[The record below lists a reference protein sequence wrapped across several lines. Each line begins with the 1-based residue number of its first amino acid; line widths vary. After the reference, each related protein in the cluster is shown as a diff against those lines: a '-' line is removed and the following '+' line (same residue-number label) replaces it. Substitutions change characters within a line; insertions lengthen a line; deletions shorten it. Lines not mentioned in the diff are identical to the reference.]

1 MPPDQPTP
9 TATAAPTPTPTTPDQ
24 GTTATASTPATAAG
38 VAGGEDERLRRWRLV
53 LGTPAASMVQ
63 GAHGL
68 SQRDVE
74 IDTALAALY
83 DTDQDGNGSGTGSA
97 GRGTRQRR
105 SAGLGGSAPAVARW
119 LGDIRD
125 YFPSSVVQV
134 LQRDAVTRLGITRM
148 LLEPELLAAAEPDV
162 HLVGTLLS
170 LRSALPERTRQTAR
184 EVVRKVVEE
193 IERRLEHSLRSAVLG
208 ALDRAQRTRTPRLA
222 DVDWNATILANLR
235 NYQPDQRTV
244 IVDRLI
250 GHQRARRSAAL
261 RDVILLIDQS
271 GSMASSVVHAGVL
284 GASLA
289 SLRAVNTSLV
299 VFDTS
304 VVDLTDQLDDPVD
317 VLFGVQLGG
326 GTDIDRAVGYGA
338 SLVRRPS
345 DTVLFLISDLIEGGD
360 QSSLIARL
368 RGLVDSG
375 VTVIVLLALCDDG
388 TPAYSHTLA
397 ATCAELGAPAFAC
410 TPDRFPELLATALR
424 REDVG
429 RWAALHGL
437 TLV

>member
-1 MPPDQPTP
+1 MRST
-9 TATAAPTPTPTTPDQ
+9 TAAE
-24 GTTATASTPATAAG
+24 PATGRETARLPDR
-38 VAGGEDERLRRWRLV
+38 GGR
-53 LGTPAASMVQ
+53 Q
-63 GAHGL
+63 
-68 SQRDVE
+68 
-74 IDTALAALY
+74 
-83 DTDQDGNGSGTGSA
+83 
-97 GRGTRQRR
+97 QRR

-125 YFPSSVVQV
+125 YFPSPVVQV
-134 LQRDAVTRLGITRM
+134 LQRDAVTRLGLTR
-148 LLEPELLAAAEPDV
+148 LLMEPELLAAAEPDI

-170 LRSALPERTRQTAR
+170 LRSALPERTRETAR
-184 EVVRKVVEE
+184 AVVRKVVED

-208 ALDRAQRTRTPRLA
+208 ALNRAERTRTPRLP
-222 DVDWNATILANLR
+222 DVDWNRTILANLR
-235 NYQPDQRTV
+235 NYQPEQRTV

-250 GHQRARRSAAL
+250 GHERARRSAAL
-261 RDVILLIDQS
+261 RDLILLIDQS

-289 SLRAVNTSLV
+289 SLNALHTRLV
-299 VFDTS
+299 AFDTA
-304 VVDLTDQLDDPVD
+304 VVDLTDTLADPVD
-317 VLFGVQLGG
+317 VLFGIQLGG

-345 DTVLFLISDLIEGGD
+345 DTVLILISDLIEGGD

-368 RGLVDSG
+368 RNLVESG
-375 VTVIVLLALCDDG
+375 VTVIVLLALSDDG
-388 TPAYSHTLA
+388 APAYDHDLA

-424 REDVG
+424 REDIG

-437 TLV
+437 ARG